1 MEQVIDFF
9 RRLLDSDQF
18 MPRWVCGKWTPF
30 HGWLYIVSDL
40 TVFLAYMAIPVAMV
54 YFVRKRW
61 GDLPF
66 RQVFWLFIA
75 FIALCGTTHLVDAVI
90 FWIPVYRFN
99 ALILV
104 ATAIVSVV
112 TVVAMVRVIPEALA
126 YKSPVELQAAVDS
139 KTEALEQSVA
149 ELKLLSSRVSR
160 KKQQV
165 ENFAYITSHN
175 LRSPSANLISLI
187 QELEVADAERR
198 ELIMPHLVKSGK
210 LLMRTLDDISHVLSQ
225 SNPLWEAHETSFH
238 TLIEEIKLELHKE
251 IKESQAV
258 IIEHFEECPS
268 IVYAPDHLKSILIN
282 LISNAIRYRHP
293 ERKPVIEL
301 KTWVYDSRV
310 FLECKDNGQGIDL
323 QKHGEGLFRLY
334 KTFHRNPEAHGVGLF
349 LIRHQLESLDG
360 SIDVGSRVGEG
371 TTFVIKFGDPNYTI
385 ETEVEPKMIS
395 HEHT

>member
-30 HGWLYIVSDL
+30 HGWLYIVSDI

-90 FWIPVYRFN
+90 FWVPVYRFN
-99 ALILV
+99 ALVLV
-104 ATAIVSVV
+104 STAIVSVI
-112 TVVAMVRVIPEALA
+112 TVIAMIKVIPEALA
-126 YKSPVELQAAVDS
+126 YRSPMELQAAVDY
-139 KTEALEQSVA
+139 KTAELEQRVT
-149 ELKLLSSRVSR
+149 ELNLLSVRVSR
-160 KKQQV
+160 KKEQV

-175 LRSPSANLISLI
+175 LRAPSANLVALI
-187 QELEVADAERR
+187 RELEAAETERQIQ
-198 ELIMPHLVKSGK
+198 IMPHLIKSGN

-225 SNPLWEAHETSFH
+225 SKPIQDASENSFH
-238 TLIEEIKLELHKE
+238 QLVEDVKVELNKE
-251 IKESQAV
+251 IKESGAV

-268 IVYAPDHLKSILIN
+268 ITYASDHLNSILLN

-293 ERKPVIEL
+293 DRKPIIEL
-301 KTWVYDSRV
+301 KTWEYGGRV

-323 QKHGEGLFRLY
+323 QKHGESLFRLY
-334 KTFHRNPEAHGVGLF
+334 KTFHRNPEAHGIGLF
-349 LIRHQLESLDG
+349 LVRHQLESLDG
-360 SIDVGSRVGEG
+360 TIDVGSRVGEG

-385 ETEVEPKMIS
+385 ESEVEPK
-395 HEHT
+395 